1 MNPESIPGI
10 LPLAEALR
18 AWSNPELLRAVEV
31 AEAPFTLDQCDQ
43 HQREW
48 LAEIIHRRQHPQR
61 KRREPVEPRYQALEN
76 AWYQLFVDFNA
87 KVASGEIVLWG
98 RMITPLARADAE
110 PLPAVWADELL
121 YHPGRGTVLFR
132 ENAYRDVTVGPR
144 SSAALLE
151 ARLRATRRA
160 AGPIPLAAALR
171 EWTDP
176 ALLSEVCR
184 HEREHTPYE
193 MAILTTHLLLSKAED
208 LAQPSGHRWM
218 LGAPDFTRFMAAWHA
233 LENDFRARL
242 VRGEFHL
249 RGVMAKPRREQHSE
263 ILPGAWAADL
273 AFDFQGDAVRV
284 DDARYVAVTASY
296 GAGPGDEFANSSSER
311 ANGALGDQA
320 MAPTP
325 TAPRR
330 HRGGRMNTK
339 SVVEEALRAH
349 WDELFP
355 KGAPVDPGPWTRLA
369 SRLIKRVGTSGHQRR
384 IGFPQEET
392 VRKHLREIY
401 GRLVVEKGEIAP
413 NDQ

>member
-1 MNPESIPGI
+1 MLWAMNPESIPGI

-121 YHPGRGTVLFR
+121 YHLGRGTVLFR

-151 ARLRATRRA
+151 ARLQATRRA

-184 HEREHTPYE
+184 REREHTPYE

-208 LAQPSGHRWM
+208 LAQPSEHRWV
-218 LGAPDFTRFMAAWHA
+218 LGAPDFTRVMAAWDA

-273 AFDFQGDAVRV
+273 AFDFQRNAVSL

-296 GAGPGDEFANSSSER
+296 AAGPQAEVLPATGTMRAGTSLERKDWLLQPLLPRVRGAGGRTR
-311 ANGALGDQA
+311 A
-320 MAPTP
+320 P
-325 TAPRR
+325 
-330 HRGGRMNTK
+330 
-339 SVVEEALRAH
+339 SLRKPC
-349 WDELFP
+349 WRTGTTCFQP
-355 KGAPVDPGPWTRLA
+355 APVRTLA
-369 SRLIKRVGTSGHQRR
+369 SG
-384 IGFPQEET
+384 PNC
-392 VRKHLREIY
+392 RELSSNASR
-401 GRLVVEKGEIAP
+401 GRP
-413 NDQ
+413 